1 MSKQCSSWFVCCQL
15 SWNFDKK
22 DSGSSFSH
30 VFATSR
36 ICNLPKTIIVLS
48 SYSDKNNNN
57 PIKWYLRGGR
67 EIETWQCI
75 LQSINKEQKSVSFMF
90 SNVLKLNI
98 DYSSSTRIQ
107 KMSTVFAVI
116 FIEFL
121 FKITIIILSVEN
133 LRPLDQI
140 VQIKSTL
147 KWKSDWLEQRWNLYV

>member
-1 MSKQCSSWFVCCQL
+1 
-15 SWNFDKK
+15 
-22 DSGSSFSH
+22 
-30 VFATSR
+30 
-36 ICNLPKTIIVLS
+36 
-48 SYSDKNNNN
+48 
-57 PIKWYLRGGR
+57 
-67 EIETWQCI
+67 
-75 LQSINKEQKSVSFMF
+75 MF

-107 KMSTVFAVI
+107 KMSTVFAGI

-147 KWKSDWLEQRWNLYV
+147 K

>member
-1 MSKQCSSWFVCCQL
+1 MIFKG
-15 SWNFDKK
+15 K
-22 DSGSSFSH
+22 G
-30 VFATSR
+30 
-36 ICNLPKTIIVLS
+36 
-48 SYSDKNNNN
+48 
-57 PIKWYLRGGR
+57 

-98 DYSSSTRIQ
+98 DYSSSIRIQ
-107 KMSTVFAVI
+107 KMSTVFAFI

-121 FKITIIILSVEN
+121 IKITIIILSVEN

-147 KWKSDWLEQRWNLYV
+147 K